1 MPADGAED
9 RPSAAEELAAQKRE
23 QRLRK
28 FRELHLK
35 RVSGGAGPGRA
46 SGTARS
52 PLRVRTPL
60 EMALTASEAAPLAPP
75 RPHPQDLLYLGE
87 IN

>member
-9 RPSAAEELAAQKRE
+9 KTSAAAELAAQKRE

-35 RVSGGAGPGRA
+35 RVSGGDTGQGGRGAGGG
-46 SGTARS
+46 SQAR
-52 PLRVRTPL
+52 R
-60 EMALTASEAAPLAPP
+60 
-75 RPHPQDLLYLGE
+75 PQDRKSSAGGSGLRLRSR
-87 IN
+87 